1 MIEFT
6 HETTRYKVK
15 PENAQR
21 IRADLAKP
29 KKYTCIAHKA
39 VKRGFPVFAAG
50 MSTADYVR
58 QFNGQFVGVY
68 VTLAHD
74 CPNYNR
80 PAPMLDATQPEVWE
94 DLEYIPTMDDLVPL
108 PVKAKKLTT
117 RAALVALIEA
127 CEEGDPEQIAAA
139 VIRARGAL

>member
-6 HETTRYKVK
+6 HGTTRYKVK

-74 CPNYNR
+74 CPNYDR
-80 PAPMLDATQPEVWE
+80 PAPMLDATQPEIWE
-94 DLEYIPTMDDLVPL
+94 EVDEHYIPTTEDIKP
-108 PVKAKKLTT
+108 AKKLTT

-139 VIRARGAL
+139 VTRARGSL

>member
-39 VKRGFPVFAAG
+39 VKRGFPAFAAG

-58 QFNGQFVGVY
+58 QFNGQLQNMY
-68 VTLAHD
+68 VTLEHD
-74 CPNYNR
+74 CPNYHR
-80 PAPMLDATQPEVWE
+80 PAPMLDATQPEVGE
-94 DLEYIPTMDDLVPL
+94 EVDEHYIPTTEDIKPM
-108 PVKAKKLTT
+108 KKLTT

-139 VIRARGAL
+139 VIRARGTL